1 MKQTLTL
8 LILVVLAACT
18 TIEIEERSIFDAH
31 QTITPET
38 FDYNGLNLHQHTLE
52 TEDGEQLD
60 SWYIERED
68 AVATVLYL
76 GGNGF
81 LMVKSR
87 PWLDIYAGLPVNI
100 VMIDSRGYGQSSGAP
115 SVEGVKYDAKEAY
128 NFAAKHSE
136 ETGTKLLIHGHSMGS
151 LLAGYMADTHEAAG
165 YILESPITNADDL
178 TSNIL
183 PRLLRPFIGFE
194 FPEVV
199 KEEDN
204 LKRVAGIEIPL
215 LLIGGEDDEVTPFSM
230 AEKLYEKSVSSPKK
244 LVKVNGGGHNDL
256 PNKQDYRDALEA
268 FLGDVANLSH

>member
-1 MKQTLTL
+1 MKKTPTLLTL
-8 LILVVLAACT
+8 VLLASCT

-31 QTITPET
+31 PTITPET
-38 FDYNGLNLHQHTLE
+38 FNYDGLTLHQQTLE

-60 SWYIERED
+60 SWYIERKD
-68 AVATVLYL
+68 AVATVVYL

-87 PWLDIYAGLPVNI
+87 PWLEMYAELPVNI
-100 VMIDSRGYGQSSGAP
+100 LMIDYRGYGQSSGEP
-115 SVEGVKYDAKEAY
+115 SVEGVKYDAKAAY
-128 NFAAKHSE
+128 SFAADHTE
-136 ETGTKLLIHGHSMGS
+136 QNGTKLLIHGHSMGS
-151 LLAGYMADTHEAAG
+151 LLAAYLAETREAAG

-178 TSNIL
+178 TSNIV

-215 LLIGGEDDEVTPFSM
+215 LLIGGEDDEVTPISM
-230 AEKLYEKSVSSPKK
+230 AEKLYEKSASPDKE

-256 PNKQDYRDALEA
+256 PNKQDYREAVDA
-268 FLGDVANLSH
+268 FLGRITATSN